1 MASSVKYVKT
11 YVDVLVK
18 MRTDGTFIPVKVMWD
33 DREFEIDS
41 VVKARNSWGGE
52 QSREV
57 RTKPVFGRA
66 ESVRGICYCFAQ
78 NYLISLAESSS
89 DRRRYFS
96 QSACEEYPAV

>member
-1 MASSVKYVKT
+1 MT
-11 YVDVLVK
+11 
-18 MRTDGTFIPVKVMWD
+18 GTAYDTGVAG
-33 DREFEIDS
+33 RNERDS
-41 VVKARNSWGGE
+41 VVRARNRKRVK

-57 RTKPVFGRA
+57 RTKPVFARA